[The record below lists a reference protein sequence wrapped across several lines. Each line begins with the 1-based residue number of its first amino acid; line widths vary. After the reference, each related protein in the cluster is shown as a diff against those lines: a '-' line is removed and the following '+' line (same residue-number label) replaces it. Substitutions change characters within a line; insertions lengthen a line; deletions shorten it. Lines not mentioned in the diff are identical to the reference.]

1 MVVKLEGGT
10 DDDVSALLDEVVE
23 DESVT
28 ELRKMKR
35 LCVILFLGFVFNT
48 FFQFYKDDIEVLLRV
63 SQSGLFHKLWQ

>member
-35 LCVILFLGFVFNT
+35 LCVILFLGLVFNT

>member
-35 LCVILFLGFVFNT
+35 LCVILFLGLVFNT

-63 SQSGLFHKLWQ
+63 SQSGVFHKLWQ